1 MEHYFNINDIEKY
14 TSIFMNPSETIFS
27 SKIEMERRNKAYLSM
42 EWTVKTTTVI
52 FKYPI
57 YMT

>member
-1 MEHYFNINDIEKY
+1 
-14 TSIFMNPSETIFS
+14 MNPSETIFS

-52 FKYPI
+52 LKYPI